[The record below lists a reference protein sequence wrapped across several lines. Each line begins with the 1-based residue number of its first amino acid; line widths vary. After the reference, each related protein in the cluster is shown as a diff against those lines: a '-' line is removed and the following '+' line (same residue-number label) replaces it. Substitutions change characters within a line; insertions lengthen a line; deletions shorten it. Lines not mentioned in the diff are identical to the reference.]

1 MAMLDTRP
9 RAPLRSLL
17 ELRGTVARL
26 PRGGPGHREPEA
38 GLPPAPSEGARSG
51 CWFWRRLLRR
61 GARRRKTQPA
71 RRCEA
76 ASEQGAWGPGL
87 QRLLRRLAAWGR
99 CLQGR
104 GEPEHIPLLLLERAQ
119 GAA

>member
-1 MAMLDTRP
+1 MLDTP
-9 RAPLRSLL
+9 VPLRGRL

-26 PRGGPGHREPEA
+26 QRGGLGRRDPEV
-38 GLPPAPSEGARSG
+38 GLPPAPGDGSRSG

-61 GARRRKTQPA
+61 GERRRKNPPA
-71 RRCEA
+71 WPGEA
-76 ASEQGAWGPGL
+76 ASERGAWGPGL

-99 CLQGR
+99 CLRGR
-104 GEPEHIPLLLLERAQ
+104 GEPEHIPLLRLERAQ